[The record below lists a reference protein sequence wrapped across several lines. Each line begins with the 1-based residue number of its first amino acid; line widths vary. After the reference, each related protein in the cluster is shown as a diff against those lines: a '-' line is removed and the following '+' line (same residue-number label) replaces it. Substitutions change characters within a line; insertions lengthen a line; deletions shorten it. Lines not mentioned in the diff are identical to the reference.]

1 MGDRPMPKQ
10 ARKTGVSEPRQDRAL
25 LSGVRIPDASRERPW
40 RKRDRDQY
48 LEMLSRR
55 HSERTGLPLARAR
68 EYIKAVSVSARKP
81 AD

>member
-1 MGDRPMPKQ
+1 MGAIKKANVVRERIAD
-10 ARKTGVSEPRQDRAL
+10 PR
-25 LSGVRIPDASRERPW
+25 RERPW

-55 HSERTGLPLARAR
+55 HSERTGLPLTKAR
-68 EYIKAVSVSARKP
+68 EYINAVSVSARKP